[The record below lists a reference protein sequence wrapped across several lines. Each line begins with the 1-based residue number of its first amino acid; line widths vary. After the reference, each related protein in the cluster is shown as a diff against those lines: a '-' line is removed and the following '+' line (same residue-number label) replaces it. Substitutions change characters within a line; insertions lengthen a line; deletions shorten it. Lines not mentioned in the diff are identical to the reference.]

1 MRTFTPDACRPDWSI
16 RSDPHTMNT
25 RPPEPGIGRLFL
37 DKIVAATR
45 ARIARLRVETS
56 LAALESRA
64 RAHSPSSLAAAL
76 KASSPAII
84 AEVKKASPSRGL
96 FRSDFDPLALAAS
109 YHEGGAAALSVV
121 TEPEYFQGSDQWLTQ
136 IRVRTA
142 LPILRKDFILDPLQ
156 VAESAALGADAIL
169 LIARLLSAEQMREL
183 QAAAGQLRLE
193 ILFEAHDEADLEKI
207 DACAPALIGINARN
221 LDTFVVDTDQFARL
235 RAKLSADAIAI
246 AESGLST
253 HADIAA
259 ARRLGY
265 AGFLIGET
273 LVRAADPAA
282 LLRLLRDGASA

>member
-1 MRTFTPDACRPDWSI
+1 M
-16 RSDPHTMNT
+16 
-25 RPPEPGIGRLFL
+25 FL

>member
-1 MRTFTPDACRPDWSI
+1 
-16 RSDPHTMNT
+16 MNT

-45 ARIARLRVETS
+45 ARVARLRAETTS
-56 LAALESRA
+56 AALESRA
-64 RAHSPSSLAAAL
+64 RAHSPRSLAAAL

-96 FRSDFDPLALAAS
+96 FRVDFDPLTLAAS
-109 YHEGGAAALSVV
+109 YREGGAAALSVV
-121 TEPEYFQGSDQWLTQ
+121 TEPEHFQGNDEWLTQ
-136 IRVRTA
+136 IRAQTA

-156 VAESAALGADAIL
+156 VVESAALGADAIL
-169 LIARLLSAEQMREL
+169 LIARLLSLEQMREL
-183 QAAAGQLRLE
+183 RQMADRLQLE
-193 ILFEAHDEADLEKI
+193 VLFEAHDEDDLEKI
-207 DACAPALIGINARN
+207 NACAPVLVGINARN

-265 AGFLIGET
+265 TGFLIGET
-273 LVRAADPAA
+273 LVRAENPAA
-282 LLRLLRDGASA
+282 LLCLLRDGASA